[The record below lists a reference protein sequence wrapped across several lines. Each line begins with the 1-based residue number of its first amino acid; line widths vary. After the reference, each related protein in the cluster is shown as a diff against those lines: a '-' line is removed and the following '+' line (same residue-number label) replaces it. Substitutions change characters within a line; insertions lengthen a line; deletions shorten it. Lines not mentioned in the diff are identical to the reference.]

1 MNIQISNKIGEI
13 ISNSNCSTYVITGYR
28 CLETRL
34 VLEFHD
40 CKQVIDFKVTGERF
54 DDYEITA
61 NFYTKDYIN
70 HEKRMEEMSVFSTL
84 HKKEQPELDDV
95 TN

>member
-13 ISNSNCSTYVITGYR
+13 IKNSNCSTYIITGYR
-28 CLETRL
+28 CMETRL
-34 VLEFHD
+34 VMEFHD
-40 CKQVIDFKVTGERF
+40 CKQVIDFKLTGKSF

-61 NFYTKDYIN
+61 KFYTKESPN
-70 HEKRMEEMSVFSTL
+70 HELRMEEMKAFSTL
-84 HKKEQPELDDV
+84 HEKEQPEFDSV